1 MANILVVEDEH
12 SINRLICRN
21 LTLVG
26 HGCMGA
32 YNGEEAQQL
41 LRENLFDLA
50 ILDVMLPDTSGFAL
64 FSQMGEIPV
73 IFLTARGAVTD
84 RVKGLNLGAEDYIVK
99 PFEMQELLARVNV
112 VLRRSGKLSDKFVL
126 DETEVDLHARTVLVR
141 GEPVEITPQEFAL
154 LETLIR
160 NCNVALSRE
169 QILSIAWGVDYYG
182 YDRTVDVHIQKI
194 RKKLL
199 WEKRI
204 RTVYKLGYRLETRG

>member
-32 YNGEEAQQL
+32 YNGEEARQL